1 MTANDVCSR
10 GKGGRVSRRRALM
23 AGAAA
28 GAGAVLAGCG
38 AADGTGREGA
48 AATASAAA
56 AIAPV
61 IISREAWGAAAPD
74 HAARAEG
81 GFYDAATNPGGWLA
95 YAEPLRDTLN
105 TLVVHHSASAI
116 DGVRD
121 IQRLHM
127 QTRGYADIGYHFLI
141 GADGL
146 IYAGRDVGARG
157 AHTGGANTGTV
168 GVALLGNF
176 ERGDPAPAQLDSLRQ
191 LGAYLAAAYA
201 LTHLAGHRD
210 FQPEATVC
218 PGAGLAPLLPGLAE
232 ELRLDYGT
240 SGYEAPG

>member
-1 MTANDVCSR
+1 V
-10 GKGGRVSRRRALM
+10 

-28 GAGAVLAGCG
+28 GAGVLLTGCRAEGEAGR
-38 AADGTGREGA
+38 AEA

-56 AIAPV
+56 ASPPE
-61 IISREAWGAAAPD
+61 IISREAWGAAEPD
-74 HAARAEG
+74 HTAQGEH
-81 GFYDAATNPGGWLA
+81 GFYDAVTNPAGWLA
-95 YAEPLRDTLN
+95 YAEPLMHALN
-105 TLVVHHSASAI
+105 TLVVHHSASAL

-141 GADGL
+141 GGDGL

-157 AHTGGANTGTV
+157 AHTGGANTGTL

-176 ERGDPAPAQLDSLRQ
+176 ERSDPARAQLDSLRQ

-210 FQPEATVC
+210 FQPGATVC
-218 PGAGLAPLLPGLAE
+218 PGAGLAPLLPALAEALGLA
-232 ELRLDYGT
+232 YGT
-240 SGYEAPG
+240 GGYVAPV

>member
-1 MTANDVCSR
+1 MR
-10 GKGGRVSRRRALM
+10 GYKVRVSRRRALM
-23 AGAAA
+23 AGAAV

-38 AADGTGREGA
+38 ATAETGREKA

-56 AIAPV
+56 ASAPE
-61 IISREAWGAAAPD
+61 ILSREAWGAAEPD

-81 GFYDAATNPGGWLA
+81 GFYDAATNPAGWLT
-95 YAEPLRDTLN
+95 YGEPLWEALN
-105 TLVVHHSASAI
+105 TLVVHHSASAV

-141 GADGL
+141 GGDGL
-146 IYAGRDVGARG
+146 IYAGREAGARG
-157 AHTGGANTGTV
+157 AHTGGANTGTL

-176 ERGDPAPAQLDSLRQ
+176 ERGDLAAAQLDSLRQ
-191 LGAYLAAAYA
+191 LGAYLAAAYG

-210 FQPEATVC
+210 FQPGATVC
-218 PGAGLAPLLPGLAE
+218 PGAGLAPLLPGMAAELGLA
-232 ELRLDYGT
+232 YGT
-240 SGYEAPG
+240 GGYVAPA